1 MEMTPAQIASEYR
14 TGKDKTKT
22 IKVLAELNAV
32 TQRTIAEIL
41 QEQGETLPGHW
52 IEKLAQPL
60 QRKPRGRAMTPKEVD
75 SAILEAV
82 MPGGNDTSSG
92 PSGHLLPAP
101 LLSAGDDISPA
112 GGITL
117 KGEGMGNG
125 EPAMAPAPAREG
137 AALSMDGDP
146 ASRAGRISWAQ
157 YSRLANLIG
166 RLDGAGCALP
176 DPVALYYYDTLE
188 LLIALA
194 DEIKPIVDGETDCHT
209 SLRTG
214 SQ

>member
-14 TGKDKTKT
+14 NGKDKTKT

-52 IEKLAQPL
+52 IEKLDQPL

-92 PSGHLLPAP
+92 PSGHLP
-101 LLSAGDDISPA
+101 
-112 GGITL
+112 L

-125 EPAMAPAPAREG
+125 GPARAPAPTREA
-137 AALSMDGDP
+137 AALSQDGVP

-157 YSRLANLIG
+157 YSRLMRIIG
-166 RLDGAGCALP
+166 RLEGGVWSISLGPNAKI
-176 DPVALYYYDTLE
+176 VVVLE
-188 LLIALA
+188 DLFALA
-194 DEIKPIVDGETDCHT
+194 EEIKPEV
-209 SLRTG
+209 
-214 SQ
+214 